1 MKIYVV
7 YTQQTGLDYFDLDT
21 ARVFLNRKDAEKC
34 RDSYLIGYNSEGYD
48 DAQIYEYEVNE

>member
-21 ARVFLNRKDAEKC
+21 ARVFLDKKKAKEC
-34 RDSYLIGYNSEGYD
+34 MDSYLIGPNCEGYD
-48 DAQIYEYEVNE
+48 DARIYEYEVNE